1 MSTLFDLHGGGGTP
15 PLELLNPQQ
24 RAAVIHGDGPM
35 LVVAGAGTGK
45 TRVITE
51 RIRTLLETQPDLRG
65 DQILGLTFTDKAAG
79 EMKSRV
85 AAASGERGRDV
96 QLSTFHAYC
105 KTLLEELDPG
115 LRVLDEYDH
124 WILLRRNLRLL
135 ALERYRRLAEPGQ
148 FLGDFVKFFSRC
160 QDELVTPDDYQRY
173 ADACTARAEAAQG
186 KLVPDEALLQM
197 EEAARQQEI
206 ARAYRASDTLLR
218 DGRMLT
224 FGSMLLETVRRID
237 ADPALA
243 AQLRARYRYLLVD
256 EFQDTNIAQLELL
269 WRLAGEHRNIFAV
282 GDDDQAIYR
291 FRGASFG
298 SFKLFVERFAAP
310 GASAAPVPVQPL
322 TQNFRSTERILRVA
336 NQVIAQNERSDMFPS
351 KELVAAKKGGVKIRM
366 AELASAAHE
375 ARWVADEIA
384 RLHKAGARWRSFAV
398 LYRAHANRD
407 RLVKE
412 LAKRGIPFV
421 IRNLSILSN
430 PLVRD
435 LIAYLRLAAA
445 PRDSLALARVMAAPG
460 WGLQAKDLAR
470 IAESAGKMH
479 RAPLWDA
486 LLTILADPQSRGK
499 LSPGNQGAQLVEF
512 IEKMQQRARRFA
524 ATDFFSDLCAEL
536 EVRVH
541 AGPAYRPYV
550 DRLTHFVR
558 EWEGKSQTQH
568 LPEFVEYLDLYQQAG
583 GQINLEE
590 ELGQDAVQLMTVHAA
605 KGLEFDHV
613 FLIRLTKGNFP
624 KAQHTPVL
632 EFPDEL
638 MKEERPR
645 GDFHVQE
652 ERRLFYVA
660 LTRARDRLTIT
671 AVVDNKRNKPSTFLD
686 DILENG
692 ALVRRDIERL
702 APKDNLAASANRS
715 AESSADAPS
724 QADLFEAEAAAALI
738 FSRIAQWAETYRPPI
753 PLPLKLS
760 ASAIDTYKTCPQ
772 KFLFRAFWGLREGPR
787 GAMSFGST
795 MHTTIKHLMTELRAG
810 RFIPFEEVAAIFER
824 EWIAAGYED
833 EYQQEGYKEDGLS
846 QLRVFHSFMLAEKQ
860 NVHEQEKT
868 FELPMDGGILLT
880 GRMDQINVI
889 GRGKHE
895 IVDYKTGKPKS
906 SEQAHKDVQ
915 LSIYALAAREVLDLN
930 PARLV
935 LHNLQDN
942 SRVET
947 TRDEKHFKKVRD
959 KITEIAADIRA
970 LNFEPRPNAG
980 FVCKSCDFRILCPAH
995 EQDLAVLP

>member
-1 MSTLFDLHGGGGTP
+1 MSTLFDLQGGGTP
-15 PLELLNPQQ
+15 ALELLNPQQ

-51 RIRTLLETQPDLRG
+51 RIRTLLESQPDLRG

-85 AAASGERGRDV
+85 AAASGERGKDV

-135 ALERYRRLAEPGQ
+135 ALDRYRRLAEPGQ

-173 ADACTARAEAAQG
+173 ADAYSARTQAARG
-186 KLVPDEALLQM
+186 KLEPDEALLQM

-206 ARAYRASDTLLR
+206 ARAYRASDALLR

-243 AQLRARYRYLLVD
+243 AQLRARYRYVLVD

-310 GASAAPVPVQPL
+310 GATAKSVPVQPL

-351 KELVAAKKGGVKIRM
+351 KELVAAKKGGTKIRI

-421 IRNLSILSN
+421 IRNLSILTN

-435 LIAYLRLAAA
+435 LIAYLRVAAS
-445 PRDSLALARVMAAPG
+445 PRDNLALARVMAAPG
-460 WGLQAKDLAR
+460 WGFQAKDLAR
-470 IAESAGKMH
+470 IAESAAKMH

-486 LLTILADPQSRGK
+486 LITILADPQSRGR
-499 LSPGNQGAQLVEF
+499 LTPGNRGTHLVEF
-512 IEKMQQRARRFA
+512 IQKMQQRARRFA
-524 ATDFFSDLCAEL
+524 VSDFFSDLCAEL
-536 EVRVH
+536 DVSAQ
-541 AGPAYRPYV
+541 AGADYRPYI
-550 DRLTHFVR
+550 DRIAHFVR
-558 EWEGKSQTQH
+558 EWEPKSETQR
-568 LPEFVEYLDLYQQAG
+568 LAEFVEYLDLYQQAG

-613 FLIRLTKGNFP
+613 FLLRLTKGNFP
-624 KAQHTPVL
+624 
-632 EFPDEL
+632 E
-638 MKEERPR
+638 
-645 GDFHVQE
+645 
-652 ERRLFYVA
+652 
-660 LTRARDRLTIT
+660 
-671 AVVDNKRNKPSTFLD
+671 
-686 DILENG
+686 G
-692 ALVRRDIERL
+692 A
-702 APKDNLAASANRS
+702 AHASPGVS
-715 AESSADAPS
+715 
-724 QADLFEAEAAAALI
+724 
-738 FSRIAQWAETYRPPI
+738 
-753 PLPLKLS
+753 
-760 ASAIDTYKTCPQ
+760 
-772 KFLFRAFWGLREGPR
+772 G
-787 GAMSFGST
+787 
-795 MHTTIKHLMTELRAG
+795 
-810 RFIPFEEVAAIFER
+810 
-824 EWIAAGYED
+824 
-833 EYQQEGYKEDGLS
+833 
-846 QLRVFHSFMLAEKQ
+846 
-860 NVHEQEKT
+860 
-868 FELPMDGGILLT
+868 
-880 GRMDQINVI
+880 
-889 GRGKHE
+889 
-895 IVDYKTGKPKS
+895 
-906 SEQAHKDVQ
+906 
-915 LSIYALAAREVLDLN
+915 
-930 PARLV
+930 
-935 LHNLQDN
+935 
-942 SRVET
+942 
-947 TRDEKHFKKVRD
+947 
-959 KITEIAADIRA
+959 
-970 LNFEPRPNAG
+970 
-980 FVCKSCDFRILCPAH
+980 
-995 EQDLAVLP
+995 